1 MQKLKINLNLQIS
14 TSKKKGL
21 KSMQITSLGFNTNS
35 IAFGSG
41 NKAQKRQSQ
50 AARMGL
56 SEVPNSMDVINRLK
70 DERRAKVEAK
80 YLGIPV
86 ETATP
91 KAVQQKKNEIIKDV
105 VKQELGLDLNKIKN
119 KESAVGSWDFRHYDL
134 SERPEVL
141 KNQDICKK
149 IVEAKLVGDATG
161 KEFSQVTT
169 GDVLDYG
176 EKLYNQSEAKENEF
190 DEAVDKKTDLIGRKM
205 YAGFYGLQ
213 KENLTWNDINKA
225 KDVIEA
231 DVYKAFYPKSTE
243 ADYERHRQFDYY
255 C

>member
-1 MQKLKINLNLQIS
+1 MKIA
-14 TSKKKGL
+14 
-21 KSMQITSLGFNTNS
+21 FNTNS

-41 NKAQKRQSQ
+41 DKARKRENQ
-50 AARMGL
+50 AKKMGL
-56 SEVPNSMDVINRLK
+56 PEVPSNMDVINRIK

-86 ETATP
+86 ETATS
-91 KAVQQKKNEIIKDV
+91 KAVEQKKNEIIKNV
-105 VKQELGLDLNKIKN
+105 IQQELGLDLNKITTCDN
-119 KESAVGSWDFRHYDL
+119 LLGPIRQYDL
-134 SERPEVL
+134 SKRPEVL
-141 KNQDICKK
+141 RNQDICKT

-190 DEAVDKKTDLIGRKM
+190 RETVDNKTDLIGRKM
-205 YAGFYGLQ
+205 NAKFCGIQ
-213 KENLTWNDINKA
+213 KENPTWDEINKA
-225 KDVIEA
+225 SDAIEA
-231 DVYKAFYPKSTE
+231 DVYKAFYPETTSE
-243 ADYERHRQFDYY
+243 DYQKYKNRQFDYY